1 MLVPL
6 FCLLLFGMLEFG
18 FLFSHNL
25 TVEYATR
32 EGVRTGAA
40 LGNGNN
46 IAATCATIDAQIVA
60 AVERVLT
67 SPGSAIKESAVTIK
81 LWKSTLSTDP
91 NPGSPVSAAYTS
103 TWTYVAGG
111 GPTVDGAQLDYVN
124 STPFA
129 AAWTPCSRAVGATPD
144 SIGVSIDY
152 TYSMVTPLS
161 GIGRFFGAAATGT
174 TIAMT
179 DRTVMALNP

>member
-6 FCLLLFGMLEFG
+6 FCLFLFGMLEFG

-25 TVEYATR
+25 TIEYASR

-40 LGNGNN
+40 LGDGGR
-46 IAATCATIDAQIVA
+46 IAANCATIDAQIVA

-67 SPGSAIKESAVTIK
+67 SPGSPISEKDITIK
-81 LWKSTLSTDP
+81 LWKSTPASDP
-91 NPGSPVSAAYTS
+91 NPGTPASAAYTS

-111 GPTVDGAQLDYVN
+111 GPTVDGAKLDFVN
-124 STPFA
+124 TTPFS
-129 AAWTPCSRAVGATPD
+129 AAWAPCNRNTGNNPD

-152 TYSMVTPLS
+152 TYTMATPLS
-161 GIGRFFGAAATGT
+161 AIGRFFGGSASGT
-174 TIAMT
+174 TIALT